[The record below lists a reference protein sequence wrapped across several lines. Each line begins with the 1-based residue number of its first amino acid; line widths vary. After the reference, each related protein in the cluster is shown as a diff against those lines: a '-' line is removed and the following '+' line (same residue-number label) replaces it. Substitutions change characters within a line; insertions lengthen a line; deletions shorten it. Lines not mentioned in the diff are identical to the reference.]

1 MIRLQ
6 RSRDAASLGTFTGAK
21 LQQRL
26 QQLETYYYDDADAA
40 RAAGPPGAGKVD
52 FKPKARQIWS
62 AAKPALKQDAAGK
75 CAYCEADT
83 AVVAHGDVE
92 HFRPKD
98 LYWWL
103 AYCVDNYTFSCQ
115 ICNQTYKSNQFPVTG
130 ARLKPPRM
138 PAARPTDP
146 AKAAA
151 LAASFSPDPATAT
164 LASLKRLFGAE
175 NAHLPDPYIDDPEK
189 LFAWHAI
196 ETTKEVWLVARGRSA
211 RAKAAV
217 KAAEEVL
224 GLNRTELLRLRWN
237 HYDLLQTLALAF
249 QTMDHTSPNAAR
261 VLDGIRR
268 QAAPSQPFAA
278 MTRHWLRT
286 WGLLD

>member
-1 MIRLQ
+1 MIRL
-6 RSRDAASLGTFTGAK
+6 RRGRDAASLGAFTGAK

-26 QQLETYYYDDADAA
+26 LKLEGYFYED
-40 RAAGPPGAGKVD
+40 GGKVD

-62 AAKPALKQDAAGK
+62 TAKAALKLDSAGK

-115 ICNQTYKSNQFPVTG
+115 VCNQVYKGNTFPVTG

-138 PAARPTDP
+138 PAAQPADA

-151 LAASFSPDPATAT
+151 LAATFCLDPAIATDAT
-164 LASLKRLFGAE
+164 LKRFFAGE
-175 NAHLPDPYIDDPEK
+175 QPHLPDPYLVDPEK
-189 LFAWHAI
+189 LLSWNAI
-196 ETTKEVWLVARGRSA
+196 EETHEVWLIARGRSA
-211 RAKAAV
+211 KAKAAA

-237 HYDLLQTLALAF
+237 HYDLLRTLALAF
-249 QTMDHTSPNAAR
+249 QEMDPVSPNAAK
-261 VLDGIRR
+261 VLAGIRR
-268 QAAPSQPFAA
+268 RADGDQPFAA
-278 MTRHWLRT
+278 MTRHFLRT
-286 WGLLD
+286 WGLLSS